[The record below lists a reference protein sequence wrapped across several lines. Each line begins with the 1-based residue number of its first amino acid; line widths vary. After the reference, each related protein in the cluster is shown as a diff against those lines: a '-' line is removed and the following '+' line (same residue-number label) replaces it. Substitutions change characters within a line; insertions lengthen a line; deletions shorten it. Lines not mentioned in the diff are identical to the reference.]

1 MIGVLFSN
9 LRGKK
14 LQICLL
20 LILFILGKAVV
31 FIFLPLHTT
40 IPNFTYLRCLLC
52 STNTV
57 AVVLYRRERQTRQST
72 EGEIRF
78 GKSCSFYIVPQ
89 LQPCSNN
96 IWPIR
101 KREKSKLVKRYDW
114 TPLPLRL
121 QRSAWRAYW
130 FFFPFR
136 STWHFWQGDWLL
148 PLGLAQHYI
157 VALTVHLHL
166 QYDPYNVHHFIQCL
180 PYFSIRVCTCAL
192 CNLLLYSYSVVA

>member
-1 MIGVLFSN
+1 MIGVLSSN

-40 IPNFTYLRCLLC
+40 IPNFTYLRCLFC
-52 STNTV
+52 SIVQTQWPSIEGKDRHDNRQKEKFDLENH
-57 AVVLYRRERQTRQST
+57 VL
-72 EGEIRF
+72 
-78 GKSCSFYIVPQ
+78 FYIVP
-89 LQPCSNN
+89 LRPCRNN

-101 KREKSKLVKRYDW
+101 KREKSKPVKRYDW

-136 STWHFWQGDWLL
+136 SNSTWHFWQGDWLL
-148 PLGLAQHYI
+148 PLGLAMYWSSLYI
-157 VALTVHLHL
+157 
-166 QYDPYNVHHFIQCL
+166 
-180 PYFSIRVCTCAL
+180 CTCNTTHTMFIIL
-192 CNLLLYSYSVVA
+192 FNNVIHISVWEFAPVHSAICY